1 MRNLIGLCVALFFVA
16 VTGQS
21 FEGKWH
27 YKDDGYR
34 CSFVLTLQQKDSVIT
49 GDHSS
54 VMLGGN
60 RIDAAMDEQ
69 TVEGVVKDGEAI
81 ISIKSMYGLGTG
93 KARLTFV
100 GRDSIH
106 FKFIEEP
113 EGEYYLPDDVVMVR
127 RE

>member
-1 MRNLIGLCVALFFVA
+1 MKILIGLCVALFLMS
-16 VTGQS
+16 TTEQS

-27 YKDDGYR
+27 YKDDSYR

-60 RIDAAMDEQ
+60 RIDSAIDKQ

-81 ISIKSMYGLGTG
+81 VSIKSMYGLGTG

-113 EGEYYLPDDVVMVR
+113 EGEYYIPDDVVMVKIK
-127 RE
+127 